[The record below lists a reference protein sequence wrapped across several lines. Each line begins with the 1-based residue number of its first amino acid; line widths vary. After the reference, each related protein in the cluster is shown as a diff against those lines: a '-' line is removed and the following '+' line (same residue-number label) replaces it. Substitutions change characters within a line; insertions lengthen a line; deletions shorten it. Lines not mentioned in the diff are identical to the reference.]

1 VTLPAAGRD
10 GKPVA
15 KEFDFDSGAEG
26 CR

>member
-1 VTLPAAGRD
+1 VTLPAAGPD